1 MLNFVICV
9 KGKMIVEASNHHFYV
24 TSVISKFKD
33 AAQKI
38 RVQQV
43 GETYNL

>member
-1 MLNFVICV
+1 MKFMRKGLRMNFILLY
-9 KGKMIVEASNHHFYV
+9 I
-24 TSVISKFKD
+24 TLIIPKFKD